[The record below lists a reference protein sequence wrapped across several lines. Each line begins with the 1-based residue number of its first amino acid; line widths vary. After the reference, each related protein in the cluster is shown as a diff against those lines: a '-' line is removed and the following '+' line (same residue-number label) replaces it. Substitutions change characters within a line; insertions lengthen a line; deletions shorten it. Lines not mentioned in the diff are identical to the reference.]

1 MYNAAWPL
9 SKRRMIAS
17 SILAKYRDGGRVAIR
32 HHRCLSSAA
41 GELIQTGI
49 DEDNG
54 VAILVLNRPPANSLS
69 MEMNEEI
76 SRSIKSIEYNFPKV
90 QSVILASSNPTI
102 FSGGLELAELI
113 APDPDRLSKFWNS
126 LQQVYIDLYGSRLA
140 TVSCLHGH
148 APAAGCFL
156 AMACDYRVMYAGG
169 DVNGR
174 KHVPTIGLNETQ
186 LGIAAPPW
194 MGQLLVRTIGFRKA
208 ELALAM
214 GTLFPSQSALEI
226 GLVDEIVPFD
236 SEQQSNNDD
245 TSLQALLPDN
255 LKDQMMQQS
264 AVLQQAYVQAA
275 LFAKVPA
282 QARVASKMLTRSE
295 HLDDMNV
302 KRQHDTD
309 YFCNFVTQEEVQSNL
324 MVYVEKLKTKS
335 KK

>member
-1 MYNAAWPL
+1 M
-9 SKRRMIAS
+9 RMIAS
-17 SILAKYRDGGRVAIR
+17 SILAKFRIGGSFAIR
-32 HHRCLSSAA
+32 HHRRLSSAA
-41 GELIQTGI
+41 GDLIQTGI

-76 SRSIKSIEYNFPKV
+76 SRSIKNIEDNYPKV

-102 FSGGLELAELI
+102 FSAGLDIAELI
-113 APDPDRLSKFWNS
+113 APDPDRLPKFWNS

-169 DVNGR
+169 NVNGR
-174 KHVPTIGLNETQ
+174 NHVPTIGLNETQ
-186 LGIAAPPW
+186 LGVAAPPW

-226 GLVDEIVPFD
+226 GLVDEIVSFE
-236 SEQQSNNDD
+236 SEQSSNDD
-245 TSLQALLPDN
+245 DASLQALLPDK

-264 AVLQQAYVQAA
+264 AVLQRAYTQATR
-275 LFAKVPA
+275 FAKVPP

-295 HLDDMNV
+295 HLEDMNV
-302 KRQHDTD
+302 KRQNDTD
-309 YFCNFVTQEEVQSNL
+309 YFCNFMTQEEVQCNL
-324 MVYVEKLKTKS
+324 RKYVQKLKTKS
-335 KK
+335 KKK